1 MKESDSAIVAV
12 RDDFFARRSWQRK
25 QCPLCLEEYYTKR
38 DLPHCGSYRCA
49 GGYPFLN
56 IPAPKVY
63 LELGACAENFRE
75 FFTTRGY
82 RLHPPVAIVRSDE
95 RTLFASTAGQVFDD
109 LIYGQSPQRD
119 PQQCAVMQPV
129 IRLQGIGLVASLDG
143 ISTSFVHT
151 ATECWNA
158 TTEKHFNSLDQWLD
172 FFSGLGLHVGGLC
185 LKLKCADN
193 DWAGRTVTSE
203 MLKINYDGLEVGVAN
218 LFFNIILHFG
228 TLLVLLL
235 FFWNDIMKISRKYIL
250 YIITGSIITGAIG
263 FIFYDILKSFFESL
277 FVVSLGLI
285 FTSIILFSTKR
296 YNGKSKLNLI
306 DSIFIGLAQGIAII
320 PGVSRSGMTISTG
333 LFRNVNKEEVFKF
346 SFLLSM
352 PAIFGALIY
361 EGSKAGFSFNVNYL
375 IGFIA
380 SIIIGYLS
388 LNFFKD
394 VVKKRKLHY
403 FGYYCLIVGIIMLII
418 SI

>member
-25 QCPLCLEEYYTKR
+25 QCQFCLEEYYTKR

-49 GGYPFLN
+49 GGYPLLN

-218 LFFNIILHFG
+218 LFFNITHQSGDIA
-228 TLLVLLL
+228 TLSDIGVGLERLVWAVNKSPAYFDGIGPLSSVTIHKRVALDAIRTATL
-235 FFWNDIMKISRKYIL
+235 MA
-250 YIITGSIITGAIG
+250 GSG
-263 FIFYDILKSFFESL
+263 
-277 FVVSLGLI
+277 VVPDHKNQGSKLRAMIGLI
-285 FTSIILFSTKR
+285 MEEAQH
-296 YNGKSKLNLI
+296 LNLYELVRYYHRQWTSFV
-306 DSIFIGLAQGIAII
+306 DL
-320 PGVSRSGMTISTG
+320 PVSREQTYSTIWSEINRG
-333 LFRNVNKEEVFKF
+333 LNLETTRVLGIDEPFEQGHEE
-346 SFLLSM
+346 FLRRAVQKRVI
-352 PAIFGALIY
+352 P
-361 EGSKAGFSFNVNYL
+361 
-375 IGFIA
+375 IA
-380 SIIIGYLS
+380 RLWDI
-388 LNFFKD
+388 
-394 VVKKRKLHY
+394 KRRTT
-403 FGYYCLIVGIIMLII
+403 
-418 SI
+418 

>member
-49 GGYPFLN
+49 GGYPLLN

-218 LFFNIILHFG
+218 LFFNITHQSGDIA
-228 TLLVLLL
+228 TLSDIGVGLERLVWAVNKSPAYFDGIGPLSSVTIHKRVALDAIRTATL
-235 FFWNDIMKISRKYIL
+235 MA
-250 YIITGSIITGAIG
+250 GSGVVPDHKNQGAKLRAMI
-263 FIFYDILKSFFESL
+263 
-277 FVVSLGLI
+277 GLI
-285 FTSIILFSTKR
+285 MEEAQH
-296 YNGKSKLNLI
+296 LNLYELVRYYHRQWTSFV
-306 DSIFIGLAQGIAII
+306 DL
-320 PGVSRSGMTISTG
+320 PVSREQTYSTIWSEINRG
-333 LFRNVNKEEVFKF
+333 LNLETNRVLGIDEPFEQGHEE
-346 SFLLSM
+346 FLRRAVQKRVI
-352 PAIFGALIY
+352 P
-361 EGSKAGFSFNVNYL
+361 
-375 IGFIA
+375 IA
-380 SIIIGYLS
+380 RLWDI
-388 LNFFKD
+388 
-394 VVKKRKLHY
+394 KRRTT
-403 FGYYCLIVGIIMLII
+403 
-418 SI
+418 

>member
-1 MKESDSAIVAV
+1 MRESDSAIVAV

-25 QCPLCLEEYYTKR
+25 LCPLCLEEYYTKR

-63 LELGACAENFRE
+63 LELGACAENFRK
-75 FFTTRGY
+75 FFPTREY

-143 ISTSFVHT
+143 ISTSFVHA
-151 ATECWNA
+151 ATESWNA

-185 LKLKCADN
+185 LKLKRADN

-218 LFFNIILHFG
+218 FFFNISHQSGDIA
-228 TLLVLLL
+228 TLSDIGVGLERLVWAVNKSPAYFDGIGPLLSV
-235 FFWNDIMKISRKYIL
+235 IMHKRVALDAIRTATL
-250 YIITGSIITGAIG
+250 MAGSG
-263 FIFYDILKSFFESL
+263 
-277 FVVSLGLI
+277 VVPDHKNQG
-285 FTSIILFSTKR
+285 
-296 YNGKSKLNLI
+296 SKLRAMVGLVTEEAQHLNLYELVRYYHRQWTSFA
-306 DSIFIGLAQGIAII
+306 DL
-320 PGVSRSGMTISTG
+320 PVSREQTYSTIWREINRG
-333 LFRNVNKEEVFKF
+333 LNLETNRVLGIDEPFEQDHEE
-346 SFLLSM
+346 FLR
-352 PAIFGALIY
+352 
-361 EGSKAGFSFNVNYL
+361 KAVQKRV
-375 IGFIA
+375 IPIA
-380 SIIIGYLS
+380 RLWDI
-388 LNFFKD
+388 
-394 VVKKRKLHY
+394 KRRTT
-403 FGYYCLIVGIIMLII
+403 
-418 SI
+418 

>member
-63 LELGACAENFRE
+63 LELGACAENFRD

-82 RLHPPVAIVRSDE
+82 KLHPPVAIVRSDE

-185 LKLKCADN
+185 LKLKRADN
-193 DWAGRTVTSE
+193 DWAGHTVTSE

-218 LFFNIILHFG
+218 LFFNIPHQSGDIA
-228 TLLVLLL
+228 TLSDIGVGLERLVWAVNKSPAYFDGIGPLSSVTIHKRVALDAIRTATL
-235 FFWNDIMKISRKYIL
+235 MA
-250 YIITGSIITGAIG
+250 GSG
-263 FIFYDILKSFFESL
+263 
-277 FVVSLGLI
+277 VVPDHKNQG
-285 FTSIILFSTKR
+285 
-296 YNGKSKLNLI
+296 SKLRAMVGLVTEEAQHLNLYELLRYYHRQWTSFV
-306 DSIFIGLAQGIAII
+306 DL
-320 PGVSRSGMTISTG
+320 PVSREQTYSTIWSEINRG
-333 LFRNVNKEEVFKF
+333 LNLETNRVLGIDESFERDHEE
-346 SFLLSM
+346 FLRR
-352 PAIFGALIY
+352 AIQKRVIP
-361 EGSKAGFSFNVNYL
+361 
-375 IGFIA
+375 IA
-380 SIIIGYLS
+380 RLWDI
-388 LNFFKD
+388 
-394 VVKKRKLHY
+394 KRRTT
-403 FGYYCLIVGIIMLII
+403 
-418 SI
+418 

>member
-49 GGYPFLN
+49 GGYPLLN

-218 LFFNIILHFG
+218 LFFNITHQSGDIA
-228 TLLVLLL
+228 TLSDIGVGLERLVWAVNKSPAYFDGIGPLSSVTIHKRVALDAIRTATL
-235 FFWNDIMKISRKYIL
+235 MA
-250 YIITGSIITGAIG
+250 GSG
-263 FIFYDILKSFFESL
+263 
-277 FVVSLGLI
+277 VVPDHKNQGSKLRAMIGLI
-285 FTSIILFSTKR
+285 MEEAQH
-296 YNGKSKLNLI
+296 LNLYELVRYYHRQWTSFV
-306 DSIFIGLAQGIAII
+306 DL
-320 PGVSRSGMTISTG
+320 PVSREQTYSAIWKEINRG
-333 LFRNVNKEEVFKF
+333 LNLETNRVLGIDEPFEQNHEE
-346 SFLLSM
+346 FLR
-352 PAIFGALIY
+352 GAVQKRVIP
-361 EGSKAGFSFNVNYL
+361 
-375 IGFIA
+375 IA
-380 SIIIGYLS
+380 RLWDI
-388 LNFFKD
+388 
-394 VVKKRKLHY
+394 KRRTL
-403 FGYYCLIVGIIMLII
+403 
-418 SI
+418 

>member
-49 GGYPFLN
+49 GGYPLLN

-218 LFFNIILHFG
+218 LFFNITHQSGDIA
-228 TLLVLLL
+228 TLSDIGVGLERLVWAVNKSPAYFDGIGPLSSVTIHKRVALDAIRTATL
-235 FFWNDIMKISRKYIL
+235 MA
-250 YIITGSIITGAIG
+250 GSG
-263 FIFYDILKSFFESL
+263 
-277 FVVSLGLI
+277 VVPDHKNQGSKLRAMIGLI
-285 FTSIILFSTKR
+285 MEEAQH
-296 YNGKSKLNLI
+296 LNLYELVRYYHRQWTSFV
-306 DSIFIGLAQGIAII
+306 DL
-320 PGVSRSGMTISTG
+320 PVSREQTYSAIWREINRG
-333 LFRNVNKEEVFKF
+333 LNLETNRVLGIDEPFEQGHEE
-346 SFLLSM
+346 FLRRAVQKRVI
-352 PAIFGALIY
+352 P
-361 EGSKAGFSFNVNYL
+361 
-375 IGFIA
+375 IA
-380 SIIIGYLS
+380 RLWDI
-388 LNFFKD
+388 
-394 VVKKRKLHY
+394 KRRTT
-403 FGYYCLIVGIIMLII
+403 
-418 SI
+418 

>member
-49 GGYPFLN
+49 GGYPLLN

-218 LFFNIILHFG
+218 LFFNITHQSGDIA
-228 TLLVLLL
+228 TLSDIGVGLERLVWAVNKSPAYFDGIGPLSSVTIHKRVALDAIRTATL
-235 FFWNDIMKISRKYIL
+235 MA
-250 YIITGSIITGAIG
+250 GSG
-263 FIFYDILKSFFESL
+263 
-277 FVVSLGLI
+277 VVPDHKNQGSKLRAMIGLI
-285 FTSIILFSTKR
+285 MEEAQH
-296 YNGKSKLNLI
+296 LNLYELVRYYHRQWTSFV
-306 DSIFIGLAQGIAII
+306 DL
-320 PGVSRSGMTISTG
+320 PVSREQTYSTIWSEINRG
-333 LFRNVNKEEVFKF
+333 LNLETNRVLGIDEPFEQGHEE
-346 SFLLSM
+346 FLRRAVQKRVI
-352 PAIFGALIY
+352 P
-361 EGSKAGFSFNVNYL
+361 
-375 IGFIA
+375 IA
-380 SIIIGYLS
+380 RLWDI
-388 LNFFKD
+388 
-394 VVKKRKLHY
+394 KRRTT
-403 FGYYCLIVGIIMLII
+403 
-418 SI
+418 

>member
-172 FFSGLGLHVGGLC
+172 FLSSLGLHVGGLC
-185 LKLKCADN
+185 LKAKRADN
-193 DWAGRTVTSE
+193 DWAGYTVISE

-218 LFFNIILHFG
+218 FFFNIPQQSGDIA
-228 TLLVLLL
+228 TLSDIGVGLERLVWAVNKSPAYFDGIGPLSSVTIHKRVAFDAIRTTTL
-235 FFWNDIMKISRKYIL
+235 MA
-250 YIITGSIITGAIG
+250 GSG
-263 FIFYDILKSFFESL
+263 
-277 FVVSLGLI
+277 VVPEHKNQG
-285 FTSIILFSTKR
+285 
-296 YNGKSKLNLI
+296 SKLRAM
-306 DSIFIGLAQGIAII
+306 IGLVTEEVQHLNLYELVHYYHRQWTSFVDLPVSREQTYSTIWREINRGLNLETNRVLGIDEPFEQEHEEFLRKAVQKRII
-320 PGVSRSGMTISTG
+320 P
-333 LFRNVNKEEVFKF
+333 
-346 SFLLSM
+346 
-352 PAIFGALIY
+352 
-361 EGSKAGFSFNVNYL
+361 
-375 IGFIA
+375 IA
-380 SIIIGYLS
+380 RLWDI
-388 LNFFKD
+388 
-394 VVKKRKLHY
+394 KRRTT
-403 FGYYCLIVGIIMLII
+403 
-418 SI
+418 

>member
-63 LELGACAENFRE
+63 LELGACAENFRD

-82 RLHPPVAIVRSDE
+82 ELHPPVAIVRSDE

-185 LKLKCADN
+185 LKLKRADN
-193 DWAGRTVTSE
+193 DWAGHTVTSE

-218 LFFNIILHFG
+218 LFFNIPHQSGDIA
-228 TLLVLLL
+228 TLSDIGVGLERLVWAVNKSPAYFDGIGPLSSVTIHKRVALDAIRTATL
-235 FFWNDIMKISRKYIL
+235 MA
-250 YIITGSIITGAIG
+250 GSG
-263 FIFYDILKSFFESL
+263 
-277 FVVSLGLI
+277 VVPDHKNQG
-285 FTSIILFSTKR
+285 
-296 YNGKSKLNLI
+296 SKLRAMVGLVTEEAQHLNLYELLRYYHRQWTSFV
-306 DSIFIGLAQGIAII
+306 DL
-320 PGVSRSGMTISTG
+320 PVSREQTYSTIWSEINRG
-333 LFRNVNKEEVFKF
+333 LNLETNRVLGIDESFERDHEE
-346 SFLLSM
+346 FLRR
-352 PAIFGALIY
+352 AIQKRVIP
-361 EGSKAGFSFNVNYL
+361 
-375 IGFIA
+375 IA
-380 SIIIGYLS
+380 RLWDI
-388 LNFFKD
+388 
-394 VVKKRKLHY
+394 KRRTT
-403 FGYYCLIVGIIMLII
+403 
-418 SI
+418 

>member
-25 QCPLCLEEYYTKR
+25 QCPLCREEYYTKR

-63 LELGACAENFRE
+63 LELGACAENFCK
-75 FFTTRGY
+75 FFPTRGY

-151 ATECWNA
+151 ATECWDA
-158 TTEKHFNSLDQWLD
+158 TTEEHFNTLDQWLD

-185 LKLKCADN
+185 LKLKRADN
-193 DWAGRTVTSE
+193 DWAGHTVTSE
-203 MLKINYDGLEVGVAN
+203 MLKINYDGLEIGVAN
-218 LFFNIILHFG
+218 FFFNVPQSSGDIA
-228 TLLVLLL
+228 TLSDTGVGLERLV
-235 FFWNDIMKISRKYIL
+235 WAVNKSPTYIDGIGPL
-250 YIITGSIITGAIG
+250 SSVTIHKRVALDAIRTATLMAGSG
-263 FIFYDILKSFFESL
+263 
-277 FVVSLGLI
+277 VVPDHKNQG
-285 FTSIILFSTKR
+285 
-296 YNGKSKLNLI
+296 SKLRAM
-306 DSIFIGLAQGIAII
+306 IGLVMEEAQHLNLYELVRYYHRQWTSFVDL
-320 PGVSRSGMTISTG
+320 PVSREQTYSAIWKEINRG
-333 LFRNVNKEEVFKF
+333 LNLETNRVLGIDEPFEQNHEE
-346 SFLLSM
+346 FLR
-352 PAIFGALIY
+352 GAVQKRVIP
-361 EGSKAGFSFNVNYL
+361 
-375 IGFIA
+375 IA
-380 SIIIGYLS
+380 RLWDI
-388 LNFFKD
+388 
-394 VVKKRKLHY
+394 KRRTL
-403 FGYYCLIVGIIMLII
+403 
-418 SI
+418 

>member
-49 GGYPFLN
+49 GGYPLLN

-218 LFFNIILHFG
+218 LFFNITHQSGDIA
-228 TLLVLLL
+228 TLSDIGVGLERLVWAVNKSPAYFDGIGPLSSVTIHKRVALDAIRTATL
-235 FFWNDIMKISRKYIL
+235 MA
-250 YIITGSIITGAIG
+250 GSG
-263 FIFYDILKSFFESL
+263 
-277 FVVSLGLI
+277 VVPDHKNQGSKLRAMIGLI
-285 FTSIILFSTKR
+285 MEEAQH
-296 YNGKSKLNLI
+296 LNLYELVRYYHRQWTSFV
-306 DSIFIGLAQGIAII
+306 DL
-320 PGVSRSGMTISTG
+320 PVSREQTYSTIWSEFNRG
-333 LFRNVNKEEVFKF
+333 LNLETNRVLGIDEPFEQGHEE
-346 SFLLSM
+346 FLRRAVQKRVI
-352 PAIFGALIY
+352 P
-361 EGSKAGFSFNVNYL
+361 
-375 IGFIA
+375 IA
-380 SIIIGYLS
+380 RLWDI
-388 LNFFKD
+388 
-394 VVKKRKLHY
+394 KRRTT
-403 FGYYCLIVGIIMLII
+403 
-418 SI
+418 